1 MEILYHYCSTA
12 AFHSIVSSRA
22 LWLSSLSL
30 SSDSAEGKLVASA
43 IRRLAIKDGL
53 DKHTTDRLLQLVAG
67 VESVID
73 GFGFSLSEAGDLL
86 SQWRGYAQDGT
97 GVAIGFSK
105 QYLEA
110 LAEASRHPEHAG
122 FTLQTVSYSEVE
134 HENHVRDTYA
144 KVRELIDQGAF
155 KIPGVR
161 SLLDTRTDE
170 EIEAETTQI
179 REVYSRLSLTILFL
193 FSELFLL
200 KSDAFL
206 EEREWRLLSY
216 YARAK
221 SDTCL
226 FRTSANKL
234 IPYRSFELKEF
245 DDSPITEV
253 LLGPKHETPV
263 QVVEDILHQAG
274 FGEVAV
280 RKSKATYR

>member
-12 AFHSIVSSRA
+12 AFYSIVSSRA

-43 IRRLAIKDGL
+43 IRRLAIKDEL
-53 DKHTTDRLLQLVAG
+53 DKHATDRLLQSVAG
-67 VESVID
+67 VESVVD
-73 GFGFSLSEAGDLL
+73 GFGFCLSEAGDLL

-105 QYLEA
+105 QYLEK
-110 LAEASRHPEHAG
+110 LAEASRHPESTG

-134 HENHVRDTYA
+134 HEDHVRDTYA

-155 KIPGVR
+155 KIPGFR

-170 EIEAETTQI
+170 EIEAEAQQI
-179 REVYSRLSLTILFL
+179 RGVYSRLSMTILTL

-200 KSDAFL
+200 KSDAFV

-216 YARAK
+216 YGRVK

-226 FRTSANKL
+226 FRTSVTKL
-234 IPYRSFELKEF
+234 IPYRSFELKDLDEL
-245 DDSPITEV
+245 PITEI

-263 QVVEDILHQAG
+263 QVVEDILRQAG
-274 FGEVAV
+274 FGEVTV
-280 RKSKATYR
+280 KKSRATYR